1 METKKYIIRQI
12 SVFSENKP
20 GKLAAIAHAFQEE
33 KINILAF
40 SIAEADG
47 FGVVRALVNH
57 PDKAYKKLTSLGY
70 NVAFTEVIV
79 IRMKDEPGGLFE
91 IARLLGEAGINME
104 YAYAYSGKDA
114 AVLIVRVDNTEEA
127 VKMILS
133 HGGNLV
139 ESSVFS

>member
-1 METKKYIIRQI
+1 METKKYIVRQI

-20 GKLAAIAHAFQEE
+20 GKLAAIARAFQEE

-114 AVLIVRVDNTEEA
+114 AVLIVRVENAEEA
-127 VKMILS
+127 VKKILS

>member
-1 METKKYIIRQI
+1 MEPKKYIIRQI

-20 GKLAAIAHAFQEE
+20 GKLAAIARAFQEE

-70 NVAFTEVIV
+70 NVAFTEVIA
-79 IRMKDEPGGLFE
+79 IKMKDEPGGLFE
-91 IARLLGEAGINME
+91 IARLLGETGINMD

-114 AVLIVRVDNTEEA
+114 AILIIRVDHTEEA
-127 VKMILS
+127 VKQILS
-133 HGGNLV
+133 HGGDLV

>member
-1 METKKYIIRQI
+1 METKKYIVRQI

-20 GKLAAIAHAFQEE
+20 GKLAAIARAFEEE

-91 IARLLGEAGINME
+91 IARLLSEAGINME

-114 AVLIVRVDNTEEA
+114 AVLIVRVDNADEA
-127 VKMILS
+127 VKKILS

>member
-1 METKKYIIRQI
+1 METKKYIVRQI

-20 GKLAAIAHAFQEE
+20 GKLAAIARAFQEE

-114 AVLIVRVDNTEEA
+114 AVLIVRVDNAEEA
-127 VKMILS
+127 VKKILS